1 MSLEV
6 GPVEVYVVKFPGS
19 QFNGEIAPA
28 LAEAVAQGDIRVLDF
43 AFVVRSSEEEYELLE
58 LEELEDDAVSDLG
71 MDGGAVMGLF
81 SDDDVEGIV
90 EQLEVGSSAL
100 AIAFEHTWA
109 ARLATAV
116 RDSAGEVIFNE
127 RIPAGVVAAAVAA
140 ALVDLEDAALEEAAL
155 GSLLADAADEDA
167 LPEEAALA
175 DAADGEVATTVF
187 TADTDR

>member
-6 GPVEVYVVKFPGS
+6 GPVEVFVVKFPGS

-28 LAEAVAQGDIRVLDF
+28 LADAVGNGDIRVLDF
-43 AFVVRSSEEEYELLE
+43 ALIVRSSEEDYELVE

-71 MDGGAVMGLF
+71 MDGGTVMGLF
-81 SDDDVEGIV
+81 SDEDVDGIA

-116 RDSAGEVIFNE
+116 RDSAGEVIYNE
-127 RIPAGVVAAAVAA
+127 RIPAGIVAAAVEA

-155 GSLLADAADEDA
+155 AAV
-167 LPEEAALA
+167 LQ
-175 DAADGEVATTVF
+175 DAADGEVATSVSA
-187 TADTDR
+187 ADADR

>member
-43 AFVVRSSEEEYELLE
+43 AFIVRSSDDDYELVE
-58 LEELEDDAVSDLG
+58 LEEIEDDTVSDLG
-71 MDGGAVMGLF
+71 MDGGTVMGLF
-81 SDDDVEGIV
+81 SDEDVDGIA

-116 RDSAGEVIFNE
+116 RDSAGEVIYNE
-127 RIPAGVVAAAVAA
+127 RIPAGVVAAAIEA

-155 GSLLADAADEDA
+155 GAVLADAADEDA
-167 LPEEAALA
+167 LLEEALLA
-175 DAADGEVATTVF
+175 DAADGEVATTVISS
-187 TADTDR
+187 DTDA